1 MSEEVKQA
9 EEFKGRDT
17 EALNEFFDNLGNVE
31 FAKFLSRKL
40 NLFDDMDGIELTEQE
55 KQICSVK
62 RNANQVLLFAF
73 DALIDLDDIMQRIK
87 KDLNDI
93 NHVLEAPI
101 VEECKD
107 AFNVILLIKDELDK
121 RVHIIDDYRKEILV
135 YNANK

>member
-62 RNANQVLLFAF
+62 RNVNQELLFAF

>member
-1 MSEEVKQA
+1 MCEEVKQA
-9 EEFKGRDT
+9 EEIKMRDT
-17 EALNEFFDNLGNVE
+17 EALNEFFDNLGNAE
-31 FAKFLSRKL
+31 FAEFLSRKL

-62 RNANQVLLFAF
+62 RNVNQVLLFAF
-73 DALIDLDDIMQRIK
+73 NALIDLDDIMQRIK

-93 NHVLEAPI
+93 NHALKDPI

-107 AFNVILLIKDELDK
+107 AFNVVLLIKDELDK